1 MLVEVINLVKLILVM
16 PATNA
21 VSSALTNN
29 QLNHLLI
36 LHIRKLLRDRLDL
49 TRKLLTSSLKE
60 QKQLKLLLLEL
71 IGTLLLFTI
80 G

>member
-71 IGTLLLFTI
+71 I
-80 G
+80 

>member
-29 QLNHLLI
+29 QLNHLLT
-36 LHIRKLLRDRLDL
+36 LHIRKLLRERLDL

-71 IGTLLLFTI
+71 I
-80 G
+80 